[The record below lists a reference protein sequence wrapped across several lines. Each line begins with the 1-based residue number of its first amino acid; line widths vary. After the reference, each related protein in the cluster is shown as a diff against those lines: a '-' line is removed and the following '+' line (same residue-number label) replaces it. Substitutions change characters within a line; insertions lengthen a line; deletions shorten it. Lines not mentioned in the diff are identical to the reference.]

1 MKLEGSD
8 MKLLKI
14 DHGNGH
20 FRLSDGSYLEIDKIN
35 KEHLMGIVTATLAD
49 DVEFD
54 TYDEGALQNQAHR
67 VIYKNVVAK
76 LQDLANRRQ
85 EYKDESEALFQ
96 KEYDRYRK
104 NG

>member
-1 MKLEGSD
+1 

-14 DHGNGH
+14 DRGNGH

-35 KEHLMGIVTATLAD
+35 KEHLMDIVNATLAGE
-49 DVEFD
+49 VEFD
-54 TYDEGALQNQAHR
+54 SYDEEALQNQAHR
-67 VIYKNVVAK
+67 VIYKNIVAK

-96 KEYDRYRK
+96 KEYDRYRQ
-104 NG
+104 NS